1 MFNRKS
7 DKLEMVLGENSKI
20 VGDVESLGTI
30 LVEGTILGNL
40 NGEKIILGEKASVK
54 GHISANCISIAGKI
68 EGNLLGKDSVEIKGT
83 ARILG
88 DIITKSISMMDGAI
102 FNGMCR
108 MDHHLQQGQSA
119 ETEKNVVEFSA
130 LERQS

>member
-20 VGDVESLGTI
+20 IGDVESAGTI

-40 NGEKIILGEKASVK
+40 QGEKVILGEKAYVK
-54 GHISANCISIAGKI
+54 GDISANSISIAGKI
-68 EGNLLGKDSVEIKGT
+68 EGHLLGKENVELRNT
-83 ARILG
+83 AKVFG
-88 DIITKSISMMDGAI
+88 DIVTKSLSMMDGAF

-108 MDHHLQQGQSA
+108 MDGGSEQTVSD
-119 ETEKNVVEFSA
+119 TDRNVVEFTA
-130 LERQS
+130 MER